1 MLYTSP
7 RNLINRPIEPILKW
21 LFVELLWNCLEEATS
36 ARDRICSAPCERLE
50 RSAVCVVD
58 AKLRRRKK
66 ASELVVVPGNQ
77 LGVFVPGT
85 LENRGIQAGDA
96 VFVLPYAGPYPM
108 NAEGSV
114 RNMIDATITGV
125 QPLVLRLQ
133 DKTNA
138 SLHVMLTEPLKG
150 NIYRINKLANWMSCN
165 RKSSAAVSIASTLE
179 RDNLNNN
186 NSKSNSNT
194 GSVVTRRRDARRPCL
209 QLIKA
214 ITVNDESIDQV
225 MMLVVGGGNNNNGH
239 LTSMMDFNS
248 TAALY
253 A

>member
-1 MLYTSP
+1 
-7 RNLINRPIEPILKW
+7 
-21 LFVELLWNCLEEATS
+21 
-36 ARDRICSAPCERLE
+36 
-50 RSAVCVVD
+50 
-58 AKLRRRKK
+58 
-66 ASELVVVPGNQ
+66 VVV
-77 LGVFVPGT
+77 
-85 LENRGIQAGDA
+85 I
-96 VFVLPYAGPYPM
+96 PYAAPYQM
-108 NAEGSV
+108 NAERSV
-114 RNMIDATITGV
+114 RNMIEATITGV

-138 SLHVMLTEPLKG
+138 SLHAMLTEPLKG

-165 RKSSAAVSIASTLE
+165 RKSSAAVSIASPLE

-194 GSVVTRRRDARRPCL
+194 GSVVTRRRDARRPCP

-239 LTSMMDFNS
+239 PNNMMDFNS